1 MILQS
6 DLHWT
11 SSISKNHSF
20 FFLFIHLFI
29 RSCSH
34 EGPSRFDLLQ
44 SLVDRIHLLCAAFNS
59 PMVFNP
65 LIDELQST
73 LQNIDNVDPES
84 ILSVVDALR
93 GRPLVFPYLLNSSM
107 PSRTIL
113 HLAAALDFHQ
123 LLQRILFR
131 YVVLILTL
139 SILSSL

>member
-1 MILQS
+1 M
-6 DLHWT
+6 
-11 SSISKNHSF
+11 SS
-20 FFLFIHLFI
+20 
-29 RSCSH
+29 RSNS
-34 EGPSRFDLLQ
+34 
-44 SLVDRIHLLCAAFNS
+44 SLVCSLQFSHGIH
-59 PMVFNP
+59 P
-65 LIDELQST
+65 LIDEFNPT

-131 YVVLILTL
+131 YVELIVTL
-139 SILSSL
+139 SIFFTVGGMTFHRSIVNLI